1 MANFFLPLMSDN
13 ITREDVDT
21 LINFLKQ
28 NPIPQLTNGSKVRE
42 FEKMVK
48 GTSTL
53 PDGKIEEVY
62 LFNWTM
68 MVFHIFGILEFV
80 ARYYHQKY
88 NLSFVRFYEML
99 MEYFK
104 NTKGLFAQEFAKA
117 QAKAKEGYSGKGWD
131 HYDES
136 LGDVSW
142 PIEEA
147 SWLRLV
153 RNKLELMK
161 ELCGFVVFLN
171 NALDLERADTDE
183 MASLLTFQT
192 FVLNFPEDRTV
203 KEVKANVQHD
213 WINYFINRASLPEQV
228 QLRLKKQNK
237 IKEQDLIKW
246 GYEAVWFGRRSQ
258 KYKMGLEE
266 LSKV

>member
-1 MANFFLPLMSDN
+1 MSDN

-153 RNKLELMK
+153 RN
-161 ELCGFVVFLN
+161 
-171 NALDLERADTDE
+171 
-183 MASLLTFQT
+183 
-192 FVLNFPEDRTV
+192 
-203 KEVKANVQHD
+203 
-213 WINYFINRASLPEQV
+213 
-228 QLRLKKQNK
+228 
-237 IKEQDLIKW
+237 
-246 GYEAVWFGRRSQ
+246 
-258 KYKMGLEE
+258 
-266 LSKV
+266 

>member
-1 MANFFLPLMSDN
+1 
-13 ITREDVDT
+13 
-21 LINFLKQ
+21 
-28 NPIPQLTNGSKVRE
+28 
-42 FEKMVK
+42 
-48 GTSTL
+48 
-53 PDGKIEEVY
+53 
-62 LFNWTM
+62 
-68 MVFHIFGILEFV
+68 
-80 ARYYHQKY
+80 
-88 NLSFVRFYEML
+88 
-99 MEYFK
+99 
-104 NTKGLFAQEFAKA
+104 
-117 QAKAKEGYSGKGWD
+117 
-131 HYDES
+131 
-136 LGDVSW
+136 
-142 PIEEA
+142 
-147 SWLRLV
+147 
-153 RNKLELMK
+153 MK